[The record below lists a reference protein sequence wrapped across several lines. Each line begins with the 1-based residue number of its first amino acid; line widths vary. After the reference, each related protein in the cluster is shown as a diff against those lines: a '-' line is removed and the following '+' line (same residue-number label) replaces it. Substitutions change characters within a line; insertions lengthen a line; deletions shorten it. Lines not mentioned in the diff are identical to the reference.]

1 MLEDKITLKNNQ
13 KDCATNKCATQK
25 RSKKIMEDK
34 YFEGGKQIDLTK
46 KRTPLPAD
54 KSKTAKKGDG
64 GVKQQSITK
73 MKKPKK

>member
-1 MLEDKITLKNNQ
+1 
-13 KDCATNKCATQK
+13 
-25 RSKKIMEDK
+25 MEDK